1 MPSNGLKKLLID
13 QIAQS
18 GPITVER
25 YFQEA
30 MWHPQHGYYATGKP
44 IGAGG
49 DFITAPEVSQMFGEL
64 IGLWVATCWD
74 VMGRPADVNLVEL
87 GPGRGTMMKDV
98 QRAIGAVCLMRPNV
112 HLVEKS
118 PALRG
123 DQSKQISDASPTA
136 WPVTW
141 HETLGDVPSGPMIL
155 LANEF
160 FDALPIRQI
169 VKTESGWIEAMIG
182 LSQDGSSLEPH
193 AGPPAEDLAEALPE
207 SLADTESG
215 RVAELSPARTALT
228 AEIAARL
235 AEAPG
240 CALIIDYGPA
250 QSALGETLQALGPEG
265 FASVFEAPGTVD
277 LSAHVDFAALERAAG
292 AAGAIVHGPITQA
305 TFLER
310 LGIAGRADNLKKNA
324 SETQRAEIDMALTR
338 LTAPAQMGNLFKA
351 LALSSQDILALPGFD
366 P

>member
-1 MPSNGLKKLLID
+1 MPSDGLKKLLVD

-25 YFQEA
+25 YFQDA

-74 VMGRPADVNLVEL
+74 VMGRPADVKLVEL
-87 GPGRGTMMKDV
+87 GPGRGTMMQDV
-98 QRAIGAVCLMRPNV
+98 LRAIGAVCPMQPDI

-118 PALRG
+118 PALRS
-123 DQSKQISDASPTA
+123 DQSTQISGASPTTPPA
-136 WPVTW
+136 TW
-141 HETLGDVPSGPMIL
+141 HETLGGVPSGPMIL

-169 VKTESGWIEAMIG
+169 VRAESGWIEAMIG

-193 AGPPAEDLAEALPE
+193 AGPSAEDLAKMLPQ
-207 SLADTESG
+207 SLAAAELG
-215 RVAELSPARTALT
+215 RVAEVSPARIALT
-228 AEIAARL
+228 LEISARL

-250 QSALGETLQALGPEG
+250 ESALGETLQALGPEG
-265 FASVFEAPGTVD
+265 FASIFDAPGTVD
-277 LSAHVDFAALERAAG
+277 LSAHVDFAALARTAG
-292 AAGAIVHGPITQA
+292 EAGAIVHGPITQA
-305 TFLER
+305 SFLER
-310 LGIAGRADNLKKNA
+310 LGIVGRANNLKKNA
-324 SETQRAEIDMALTR
+324 SGAQRAEIDMALTR

-351 LALSSQDILALPGFD
+351 LALSSQDILALPGFE